1 MKRIGK
7 YFAKVIA
14 TALVIC
20 LVVVCLPQIKTLV
33 ETLFPGISGS
43 AYTTTTLLKRE
54 MQKMGK
60 LTSVEYTDTGVLVAT
75 IPAAL
80 IGDAQKVSIPYSYQI
95 SFGVNLADI
104 MVRADDSGNLTFYV
118 PSVIMISDK
127 LTVTGKAEVYDFWI
141 PLTDERYQE
150 ILDQQAASLR
160 ENYMADADIQA
171 QAWNTTVEQLQALF
185 SKWISTE
192 TVGANPQMRFIAYD
206 EGDYVQSTAEPT
218 NIIEEN

>member
-1 MKRIGK
+1 MKRIGT
-7 YFAKVIA
+7 YFAKIIA

-33 ETLFPGISGS
+33 EALFPGVSGS
-43 AYTTTTLLKRE
+43 AYTTATLLKRE

-60 LTSVEYTDTGVLVAT
+60 LTAVEYTDTGVLVST

-104 MVRADDSGNLTFYV
+104 MVRADEDGSLTFFV
-118 PSVIMISDK
+118 PSVVMINDK

-141 PLTDERYQE
+141 PLTDERYQQ
-150 ILDQQAASLR
+150 ILDEQAATLR
-160 ENYMADADIQA
+160 ESYLSNADIQA
-171 QAWNTTVEQLQALF
+171 QAWDATVEQLRTLF
-185 SKWISTE
+185 SKWISSE
-192 TVGANPQMRFIAYD
+192 TVGVSPDMRFIAYD
-206 EGDYVQSTAEPT
+206 EGEYVQSAAEPT
-218 NIIEEN
+218 VVISEN